1 MANNQV
7 QMKEGK
13 IKEALQVLAQRAF
26 ERQTVLLKSLILIV
40 LGRKQTSFKCCGKI
54 YEGQKTCLV
63 SRYRYKKEK
72 KQTGTDITTT
82 NIDPIRTVTI
92 IHTGV
97 TPARDKKK
105 KLNCDY

>member
-1 MANNQV
+1 M
-7 QMKEGK
+7 
-13 IKEALQVLAQRAF
+13 
-26 ERQTVLLKSLILIV
+26 ILIV

-72 KQTGTDITTT
+72 KQTVTDITTT
-82 NIDPIRTVTI
+82 NIDPRRTVTI

-105 KLNCDY
+105 KQQKKTLVIINF

>member
-1 MANNQV
+1 MRV
-7 QMKEGK
+7 KEGK
-13 IKEALQVLAQRAF
+13 IKEALKVLAQRVF
-26 ERQTVLLKSLILIV
+26 EKQAVLLQRWIITV

-54 YEGQKTCLV
+54 YEGQKTCFV

-82 NIDPIRTVTI
+82 NIDPIRMVTI
-92 IHTGV
+92 THTGV

-105 KLNCDY
+105 KV

>member
-1 MANNQV
+1 MAHNEV
-7 QMKEGK
+7 QMKKGE
-13 IKEALQVLAQRAF
+13 IKEALKVLAQKAF
-26 ERQTVLLKSLILIV
+26 EKQPLLPKRPILIV

-63 SRYRYKKEK
+63 SRYKYKTKK

-82 NIDPIRTVTI
+82 NIDPIRMVTT

-97 TPARDKKK
+97 TPARQEKTKTK
-105 KLNCDY
+105 QT

>member
-1 MANNQV
+1 M
-7 QMKEGK
+7 
-13 IKEALQVLAQRAF
+13 
-26 ERQTVLLKSLILIV
+26 
-40 LGRKQTSFKCCGKI
+40 
-54 YEGQKTCLV
+54 

-72 KQTGTDITTT
+72 KQTGTDIATT

-105 KLNCDY
+105 NKLRLLLLISENIIFKLSLSLWN